1 MQSCWK
7 RYSSERPHFDQIVTI
22 LTNFLARVKRPGSG
36 YYSDSDS
43 EDGEATTQPGKLP
56 SRTPSIRSG
65 TYITTFTTRV
75 RICVIITLCVC
86 VGILN
91 LARTGS
97 MKLRNSFRRHGSIHR
112 RDEHAVSHAVSKLVV
127 PYVHSAL

>member
-1 MQSCWK
+1 MHSLTFMRVACDRVVLKVFMCSHVYMQRLYIIFITCYTEYSVTKITNIFFFSYHLMQSCWK

-43 EDGEATTQPGKLP
+43 EDGEANAQPGKLP

-65 TYITTFTTRV
+65 MHITK
-75 RICVIITLCVC
+75 I
-86 VGILN
+86 
-91 LARTGS
+91 
-97 MKLRNSFRRHGSIHR
+97 
-112 RDEHAVSHAVSKLVV
+112 
-127 PYVHSAL
+127 YY